1 MRNNARAGL
10 DEVNGWKAFAT
21 TEPFS
26 VEIRP
31 DRQRVFV
38 APHGELDLDTVGQV
52 AAEVDELVAR
62 GFAAIVIDLRATS
75 FIDSS
80 GMHLLLSCARRGDA
94 RITVMDGPPAVSR
107 VFDLAGVRDILAFE
121 EAR

>member
-1 MRNNARAGL
+1 MRNIARAGL
-10 DEVNGWKAFAT
+10 DDVNGRKAFAQP
-21 TEPFS
+21 EPFS

-31 DRQRVFV
+31 DRHRVLV

-52 AAEVDELVAR
+52 AGDVNELVAR
-62 GFAAIVIDLRATS
+62 GFDAIVIDLRATS

-80 GMHLLLSCARRGDA
+80 GVHLLIECARRADA
-94 RITVMDGPPAVSR
+94 RITVVDGPPAVSR
-107 VFDLAGVRDILAFE
+107 VFDLVGVRDVLSFE

>member
-38 APHGELDLDTVGQV
+38 APHGELDLDTVDQV